1 MPIRNIKI
9 QTQEQG
15 NRKEWHTRYFDDFEP
30 NRPSAQEGL
39 QS

>member
-15 NRKEWHTRYFDDFEP
+15 NRKEWPR
-30 NRPSAQEGL
+30 AQEGL
-39 QS
+39 ESQWSTK